1 VARRLADVTGILLSV
16 VVAAGTW
23 LYVAGIQPPFPWSV
37 WAFNGLFA
45 VCVVLA
51 LWFGR

>member
-1 VARRLADVTGILLSV
+1 MDRRLADVAGILLSV

-23 LYVAGIQPPFPWSV
+23 LYVAGIQPSFPWSV

-45 VCVVLA
+45 LCVAVA
-51 LWFGR
+51 LRLGR